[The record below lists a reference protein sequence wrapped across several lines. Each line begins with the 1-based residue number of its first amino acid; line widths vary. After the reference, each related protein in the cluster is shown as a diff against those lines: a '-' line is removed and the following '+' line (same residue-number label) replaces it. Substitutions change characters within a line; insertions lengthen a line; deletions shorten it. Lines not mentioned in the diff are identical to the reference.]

1 MLYYTIVLLLLLVLS
16 QLSQL
21 SIIQFIAE
29 TGAADQSLLSSILDE
44 KGLLLVQLSCWLQLP
59 ATQEEPH
66 PYSTIMTTQQN
77 HVYVMGYGDADILAT
92 AMETETASSYSYD
105 ETVMLRCPRSLPQQ
119 LSKSSL
125 FLLPQL
131 FFSCCNLP
139 TTATFFL
146 SAACLDN
153 C

>member
-21 SIIQFIAE
+21 SIIQFFAE
-29 TGAADQSLLSSILDE
+29 TGAADQSLLSSIDE

-77 HVYVMGYGDADILAT
+77 HVYVMGYGDA
-92 AMETETASSYSYD
+92 E
-105 ETVMLRCPRSLPQQ
+105 PPSLCW
-119 LSKSSL
+119 SGTSSL
-125 FLLPQL
+125 FLGPRT
-131 FFSCCNLP
+131 S
-139 TTATFFL
+139 
-146 SAACLDN
+146 
-153 C
+153 